1 MSCRLVKIPLSVLP
15 AYRVSLTETCHFLI
29 CVYPRESAAN
39 ALRAID
45 RVPKPKP
52 PIIVAAC
59 FTKIFPQPAQ
69 TAPPRQSHKSGP
81 NHRTVGVRAHR
92 FPKTTR
98 PGLSLSAA
106 TSLPARSLHP
116 NRSARPARRRS
127 PESRSLKWDNEYNQ
141 EPACRCS
148 TASLS
153 DKFRLL
159 TARRVRP
166 PNPLPPKAQRA
177 DKRAR

>member
-1 MSCRLVKIPLSVLP
+1 MSLFCVRSPTVREGNFRSQPL
-15 AYRVSLTETCHFLI
+15 LTRGLLKRI
-29 CVYPRESAAN
+29 K
-39 ALRAID
+39 RATD
-45 RVPKPKP
+45 RFPKPQP
-52 PIIVAAC
+52 PLIEPAC
-59 FTKIFPQPAQ
+59 FPKIFPRPAQ

-81 NHRTVGVRAHR
+81 NHRTVGVQAHR

-106 TSLPARSLHP
+106 TSLPVRSPHP
-116 NRSARPARRRS
+116 NRSARPARPRS

-148 TASLS
+148 NASLS

-159 TARRVRP
+159 KGRRVRP
-166 PNPLPPKAQRA
+166 PNPLPPKA
-177 DKRAR
+177 